1 MKQKIQFT
9 GKNLNEIFALPCVY
23 RIEKDFSTTLHGRII
38 DKSPKNVYVVARVGN
53 SVRSDIL
60 IVEYGDWLVQDD
72 KGFWHVEKGD
82 NNI

>member
-23 RIEKDFSTTLHGRII
+23 RIEKDFSTTLHGHII
-38 DKSPKNVYVVARVGN
+38 ENVYVVARARN
-53 SVRSDIL
+53 SICSNIL

-72 KGFWHVEKGD
+72 KGIWHVEKGD